1 MMTPRRAG
9 ERFCSGLRPVVALLA
24 IAAAACHG
32 GVGPSPPPRQT
43 LRPVTSNDR
52 AFLDSLEERTFR
64 YFWDLGRRDNG
75 LVPDRFPTPSFSSIA
90 AVGFALSGYVIG
102 AERAYVTREEAR
114 DRALTTLQF
123 FAGAPSSDAPAGVAG
138 DHGFYYHFLDM
149 ETGFRYRTVELSTID
164 TALLLAGALTCAEY
178 FDRDEPAEREIR
190 ALAEELYRRADWAW
204 ARPRPPAVSLGW
216 TPEKGFLD
224 YDWHGYDEGMILYVL
239 ALGSPTHA
247 IDPAAWAEY
256 TRTYFWSRFKG
267 EDYLAFAS
275 LFGYQYSHVW
285 IDFRG
290 PRDPYLRSKGIDYFE
305 NSRRAT
311 YAQRKYAIENP
322 MGWKGYGADFWGL
335 SASDGP
341 ADVELVVGGHRRRF
355 FTYAARGAS
364 AREIRDDGTL
374 TAAAAA
380 GSMPFAPEIAL
391 PALEAMA
398 RRYGDHLYSL
408 YGFLDAFNPSFP
420 EGVPLRHGRMA
431 PGLGWFDTDYL
442 GIDEGVILTMVE
454 NWRSGLLW
462 RLMRKN
468 PHVVRGL
475 RRAGFTGGWLDAAP
489 S

>member
-1 MMTPRRAG
+1 MVTPRRAA
-9 ERFCSGLRPVVALLA
+9 ERFCFVLRPTVVLLA

-32 GVGPSPPPRQT
+32 GVRPSPRQS
-43 LRPVTSNDR
+43 LRPITSNDR
-52 AFLDSLEERTFR
+52 AFLDSLEEKTFH

-75 LVPDRFPTPSFSSIA
+75 LVPDRAPTPSFSSIA
-90 AVGFALSGYVIG
+90 AVGFALSGYAIG
-102 AERAYVTREEAR
+102 AERGYVMRDEAR
-114 DRALTTLQF
+114 DRALATLRF
-123 FAGAPSSDAPAGVAG
+123 FARAPSSDAPAGVAG

-178 FDRDEPAEREIR
+178 FDRDDPAEREIR
-190 ALAEELYRRADWAW
+190 ALAEELYSRADWAW
-204 ARPRPPAVSLGW
+204 AQPRPPAVSMGW

-224 YDWHGYDEGMILYVL
+224 YDWHGYNEGMIVYIL

-247 IDPAAWAEY
+247 IDPAGWQEY
-256 TRTYFWSRFKG
+256 TRTYFWSRFEG
-267 EDYLAFAS
+267 EEYLAFGS
-275 LFGYQYSHVW
+275 LFGYQYSHAW

-290 PRDPYLRSKGIDYFE
+290 LRDPYLRSKGIDYFE

-311 YAQRKYAIENP
+311 YAQRNYAIENP

-335 SASDGP
+335 SACDGP
-341 ADVELVVGGHRRRF
+341 ADVELEVGGHRRRF

-380 GSMPFAPEIAL
+380 GSLPFAPEIAL

-398 RRYGDHLYSL
+398 QRFGANLFSR

-420 EGVPLRHGRMA
+420 EGVALHHGRME

-442 GIDEGVILTMVE
+442 GIDEGVILAMVE

-462 RLMRKN
+462 RLMRRN

-475 RRAGFTGGWLDAAP
+475 RRAGFAGGWLDAAP